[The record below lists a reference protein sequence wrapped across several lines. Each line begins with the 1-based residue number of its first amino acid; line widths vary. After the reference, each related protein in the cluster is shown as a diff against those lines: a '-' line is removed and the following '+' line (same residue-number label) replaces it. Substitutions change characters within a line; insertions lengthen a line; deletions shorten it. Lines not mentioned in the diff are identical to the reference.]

1 MKEGI
6 DNKEKLKKLFG
17 RTIGSTDN
25 PISHR
30 KHDIT
35 SISKERE
42 GTKNRSAGLKAV
54 LIQKSQP
61 IQKKLNTIIIGA
73 KQNWR
78 NLYTQKLPFLRFAR
92 FWKSHYSAYK
102 KYLIPIS
109 IGMLIVLAPVIWLS
123 INNPDK
129 VRADWFDDNW
139 HYRKKINITNTGAA
153 DSNKKVL
160 FETDTSAL
168 ISESK
173 MQSTCADAR
182 FTDVNGQVLNYFIDS
197 AAGAC
202 NTISTD
208 FYVLLPTINAGD
220 TVIYFYYSNTYIEA
234 GAETSQFSQATFSPS
249 GSSTGTETVGP
260 GPVVNWKFD

>member
-1 MKEGI
+1 MKEGT
-6 DNKEKLKKLFG
+6 DRKEKLKKLFG

-25 PISHR
+25 SISHR

-54 LIQKSQP
+54 LIQESQP
-61 IQKKLNTIIIGA
+61 IQKKLNTVIIGA

-78 NLYTQKLPFLRFAR
+78 NLYTQKLPFLIYAR
-92 FWKSHYSAYK
+92 FWKSHYYAYK

-173 MQSTCADAR
+173 MQNTCADAR
-182 FTDVNGQVLNYFIDS
+182 FTDVNGQVL
-197 AAGAC
+197 
-202 NTISTD
+202 
-208 FYVLLPTINAGD
+208 
-220 TVIYFYYSNTYIEA
+220 
-234 GAETSQFSQATFSPS
+234 
-249 GSSTGTETVGP
+249 
-260 GPVVNWKFD
+260 